1 MRGRFAMHTIKR
13 LTSRSFMANLKQDGY
28 LLPTVIALG
37 LGISIVSILALQ
49 TVAQNS
55 KTLNDQYYSM
65 LAREAAQAGTNA
77 AAACI
82 RAGTT
87 TWSANAKPLTPATDC
102 TGTVVPS
109 QPATIVD
116 PVIDS
121 SDYASTYSVG
131 ALQVVTPT
139 STIVTSVG
147 TISVK
152 SRSGTTVK
160 TYTKSIRTYAKT
172 TASSGRTSKVVDS
185 ISTGQSTT
193 CALAGGWVD
202 CWGLNDTGQLGIG
215 ISSTDDHEA
224 FPKDVAS
231 NTATIPAYGG
241 VAHTTCI
248 IPVVLCST
256 TYNPKKI
263 PAQPISAL
271 MNSDGTRKVV
281 TQVSVGATH
290 VCAIAKD
297 NIADTTGATRKAY
310 CWGDNTNG
318 QLGNRSTTTS
328 WVPVAVDTQSTSA
341 LYGKTIT
348 DISAGDNFTCALTTD
363 ATTACWGL
371 NDNGQLGT
379 NNRTASNIPKIIY
392 SSNAYTV
399 AGYCQWSWP
408 WGTCGNYIAAV
419 NYPATALWGKTV
431 KKLARLHGGA
441 TMCVTDTN
449 DTAYCWGQNYS
460 GQVGNGAAIAPSN
473 YYSRIDQGDG
483 CNYPDITVAPNTAV
497 DVLQPAAVQTALKFD
512 SIVIGGSNPSKGNSA
527 IFVTARTTTASTNP
541 NRLYYWGGISTYS
554 ETHACY
560 SGYYNS
566 SDPPLYFPGSAE
578 TDVSRT
584 YSGSSS
590 PVGPLYD
597 SATGTGLNKKAIAL
611 FAGVTKTGMLCAKT
625 GSDLYCDANAGL
637 GAQIVYATAPGWL
650 AGKTVTSVDA
660 SNNYVCVVA
669 DQTVGCWG
677 NNANGQ
683 LGDGTFV
690 NRTVPTSTDVTV
702 SSQLGVSGGVSPT
715 FDNPMSF

>member
-1 MRGRFAMHTIKR
+1 MHTIKR
-13 LTSRSFMANLKQDGY
+13 LSSRSFMANLNDAGY

-37 LGISIVSILALQ
+37 LGISIVSVLALQ

-87 TWSANAKPLTPATDC
+87 TWSTNATPLTPATDC
-102 TGTVVPS
+102 SGTVIPS
-109 QPATIVD
+109 QPATI
-116 PVIDS
+116 IDS
-121 SDYASTYSVG
+121 SDYVSAYSVG
-131 ALQVVTPT
+131 TLQTVTPT
-139 STIVTSVG
+139 STIVTSIG
-147 TISVK
+147 KISIK
-152 SRSGTTVK
+152 NRSGTIVK

-193 CALAGGWVD
+193 CAVASGWVD
-202 CWGLNDTGQLGIG
+202 CWGLNDNGQLGIG

-231 NTATIPAYGG
+231 NTAAIPAYGG

-248 IPVVLCST
+248 IPVILCST

-263 PAQPISAL
+263 PAQPVSAL

-297 NIADTTGATRKAY
+297 NVADTTGATRKAY

-318 QLGNRSTTTS
+318 QLGNRSTTSS

-348 DISAGDNFTCALTTD
+348 DISAGDNFTCALASD

-379 NNRTASNIPKIIY
+379 NDRTKSNIPKVIY
-392 SSNAYTV
+392 RSDAYTTP
-399 AGYCQWSWP
+399 GYCAAGIPGWCWSYVP
-408 WGTCGNYIAAV
+408 AV
-419 NYPATALWGKTV
+419 NNPATALWGKTV

-441 TMCVTDTN
+441 TMCVTDIN
-449 DTAYCWGQNYS
+449 DAAYCWGQNYA
-460 GQVGNGAAIAPSN
+460 GQVGNGSAIAPSD
-473 YYSRIDQGDG
+473 SASSSGPDDI
-483 CNYPDITVAPNTAV
+483 CNYPTVTLVANTV
-497 DVLQPAAVQTALKFD
+497 KDVLQPAAVTGGIPFD
-512 SIVIGGSNPSKGNSA
+512 SIMIAGSTPSDNNGA
-527 IFVTARTTTASTNP
+527 VYVTAKTTAAAANP
-541 NRLYYWGGISTYS
+541 NRLYYWGGSSTVTT
-554 ETHACY
+554 THGCTP
-560 SGYYNS
+560 GYDNS
-566 SDPPLYFPGSAE
+566 SDPPLHFPGTSS
-578 TDVSRT
+578 TYVTRT

-597 SATGTGLNKKAIAL
+597 STSGTGLNKKAIAF
-611 FAGVTKTGMLCAKT
+611 FAGATKTGQLCAKT

-650 AGKTVTSVDA
+650 AGKTVTAVDA

-677 NNANGQ
+677 TNTDGQ
-683 LGDGTFV
+683 LGDGTFT

-702 SSQLGVSGGVSPT
+702 SSQLGTSGGTSPT
-715 FDNPMSF
+715 FDNPVSF